1 MPTSPEPPESAIHLS
16 ATAVKVLAH
25 PLRSRLLSALRRGG
39 PTTATALAE
48 ELDTNSGATSYHL
61 RKLASVGLVED
72 TGEGEG
78 RRREWRAASRLHS
91 WDASDFAED
100 EDATTA
106 LNWLMRDY
114 LTQFVA
120 RYQDWL
126 NVEDTWP
133 LAWRDAVG
141 SSDDLV
147 VGTPEQLDAMRHE
160 IWDVIQRYRKAGS
173 DDPEARAI
181 AVHFTTFPRDP
192 RATS

>member
-1 MPTSPEPPESAIHLS
+1 MSDSQIHLD
-16 ATAVKVLAH
+16 AAAVKVLAH

-39 PTTATALAE
+39 PTTATELADQ
-48 ELDTNSGATSYHL
+48 LDTNTGATSYHL

-91 WDASDFAED
+91 WDPSDFAED

-133 LAWRDAVG
+133 LEWRDATG
-141 SSDDLV
+141 HDDDMV
-147 VGTPEQLDAMRHE
+147 VATPEQLHQMRTE
-160 IWDVIQRYRKAGS
+160 IWEVVQRYRQAGS
-173 DDPEARAI
+173 DDPAARAI
-181 AVHFTTFPRDP
+181 SVHYVAYPRDP
-192 RATS
+192 RAEP